1 MRFRHGASPGRNDRC
16 RYLSRARFAELT
28 GYPDRDAD
36 EKHDADKE
44 WIVSTGL
51 LLTENDTGFMQPTHD
66 DKARQ
71 EKDFAAVQL
80 DEFKKLFETS
90 LKLVQQARRPEEV
103 FDKLLAEYERRFIEI
118 PEVRLT
124 NDADLDEASRAKIQA
139 LMLFAR
145 LAESLKENADVQLQL
160 KQRSEKLDR
169 LMQRL
174 RKTNRELRRLNAHY
188 LDMMGFVSHELRSPL
203 ISILGFAELLDEGYL
218 GELNMEQQ
226 NSVQIIMRVTS
237 NLIDMIKNYLD
248 LAKIENGELAV
259 NWMPIDLHTDVIKP
273 TITQLES
280 QLFTRGMQIETRNER
295 IPENIIVEGDPDL
308 LKVVFMNIFSNAIKY
323 GRPDTTIY
331 YHVLDVL
338 DRFYFSITNEG
349 EGVSPEH
356 IEKIFNKFTQG
367 EYHDPDAPRGT
378 GLGLYNTR
386 CIVEAHG
393 GTIWA
398 ESEQG
403 NWFKICFTLPKKQER
418 RTGQVKI
425 KSALPSAAD

>member
-1 MRFRHGASPGRNDRC
+1 MKTTHDEKSQGRDE
-16 RYLSRARFAELT
+16 FAE
-28 GYPDRDAD
+28 
-36 EKHDADKE
+36 
-44 WIVSTGL
+44 
-51 LLTENDTGFMQPTHD
+51 
-66 DKARQ
+66 
-71 EKDFAAVQL
+71 VQL

-90 LKLVQQARRPEEV
+90 LKLVQQARRPEEM
-103 FDKLLAEYERRFIEI
+103 FDRLLEEYERRFIEI

-124 NDADLDEASRAKIQA
+124 GTPEPDARTRAKIQA

-145 LAESLKENADVQLQL
+145 FAESLKDNADFQL
-160 KQRSEKLDR
+160 KLKERSDKLDR

-174 RKTNRELRRLNAHY
+174 RKTNRELRKLNAHY

-248 LAKIENGELAV
+248 LARIENGELTV
-259 NWMPIDLHTDVIKP
+259 NWMPVDLHSDVIMP

-280 QLFTRGMQIETRNER
+280 QLFTRDMQIETRNER
-295 IPENIIVEGDPDL
+295 IPRDIVVEGDPDL
-308 LKVVFMNIFSNAIKY
+308 LKVVFMNVFSNAIKY
-323 GRPDTTIY
+323 GREHTTIY

-338 DRFYFSITNEG
+338 DRFYFSVTNEG
-349 EGVSPEH
+349 EGVSPDH
-356 IEKIFNKFTQG
+356 LDKIFDKFTQG

-403 NWFKICFTLPKKQER
+403 KWFKICFTLPKKQGR
-418 RTGQVKI
+418 NPGQVKI
-425 KSALPSAAD
+425 KSVLPSAAD